1 MIARG
6 TILDATI
13 TVSKEMNFL
22 YRVVNEAYRAGV
34 KIDAGTD
41 VIDGKTIFQQEL
53 NLLVDSCGMSIPDVL
68 RAATVVGA
76 EVVGKEGKLGVI
88 REGAEADLLV
98 LKSNPLESLNALQDR
113 KALYIN
119 GIEVK

>member
-1 MIARG
+1 M
-6 TILDATI
+6 
-13 TVSKEMNFL
+13 
-22 YRVVNEAYRAGV
+22 VNEAYRAGV

>member
-1 MIARG
+1 M
-6 TILDATI
+6 
-13 TVSKEMNFL
+13 
-22 YRVVNEAYRAGV
+22 
-34 KIDAGTD
+34 
-41 VIDGKTIFQQEL
+41 
-53 NLLVDSCGMSIPDVL
+53 
-68 RAATVVGA
+68 
-76 EVVGKEGKLGVI
+76 I